1 MCDPFRL
8 RDSGALKSSC
18 GDVSVED
25 YISRSDRV
33 VGCKTGLLLGSV
45 ADGEHVAA
53 GMLGQGFPCRLLCS
67 SGPQVPFGRRLQFL
81 RRSVT
86 TASPAFRA
94 SSPHRARR
102 RWKILSGEA
111 CKGLEKAV
119 VQHHSRVGPLV
130 ECEASWAPSA
140 SLETSSAGLTKH
152 SRSERWSHA
161 TVCVAHVDKPAVT
174 CASGSVNAHTELSD
188 E

>member
-1 MCDPFRL
+1 MQDWASPWVRCRW
-8 RDSGALKSSC
+8 GARGC
-18 GDVSVED
+18 RHVGTRISVQTA
-25 YISRSDRV
+25 V
-33 VGCKTGLLLGSV
+33 
-45 ADGEHVAA
+45 
-53 GMLGQGFPCRLLCS
+53 QFWS
-67 SGPQVPFGRRLQFL
+67 SGPLGRRLQFL

-161 TVCVAHVDKPAVT
+161 TVCVAHVDKPQVT